1 MIEYII
7 NNAYGCLVF
16 QNGIDYQFKISNL
29 SFIKKICLDY
39 LFTYD
44 SYLKA
49 VQKKLGKI
57 YKLPVY
63 IDESLLMIP
72 TQRNRNFDN
81 IWINYAAIKKF
92 YQHQGGIEIVFSSD
106 IKLIVDISIESF
118 RREIKYLD
126 IIRKEKV
133 KHFHI

>member
-16 QNGIDYQFKISNL
+16 QNGTEYQFKISNL
-29 SFIKKICLDY
+29 SFIKKMCFEY
-39 LFTYD
+39 LFTYE
-44 SYLKA
+44 SYLKS
-49 VQKKLGKI
+49 VQKKTGKV
-57 YKLPVY
+57 YKLPIY
-63 IDESLLMIP
+63 IDESLMMIP
-72 TQRNRNFDN
+72 TQRIRNFDN

-92 YQHQGGIEIVFSSD
+92 YQHKDGIELIFNSE

-126 IIRKEKV
+126 IIKNEKV